1 VQSHDLP
8 VNWKN
13 RRQWPGDFGALRV
26 FVVDEYDIFVSN
38 LSSKLE
44 KHKEVPMQSTPPG
57 QPSPFD
63 DGEFYDLIC
72 QDLDYGIDFYVGLAR
87 EAKGPVLEI
96 ACGTGRILLPVLQ
109 AGVDADGLDLFEPML
124 DRARRK
130 AAGLGLSPDLRRGDM
145 ADFQMPRRYGLVM
158 ITFNA
163 FCHMLTTE
171 DQLRCLGCI
180 RRHLL
185 PGGLL
190 AFDGSF
196 PGVEWIGAPQDQ
208 RELEGQ
214 TKHPLT
220 GQTIRFYDTRN
231 FDRVAQIQRSRNE
244 VELDEPD
251 GTTRIIHRSEFF
263 VRWTYK
269 AEMELLL
276 RSAGFTRYEVC
287 GGFDRRPLTQ
297 ETDQMVVLAWADE

>member
-1 VQSHDLP
+1 
-8 VNWKN
+8 
-13 RRQWPGDFGALRV
+13 
-26 FVVDEYDIFVSN
+26 
-38 LSSKLE
+38 
-44 KHKEVPMQSTPPG
+44 MQSTPAG

-63 DGEFYDLIC
+63 DGELYDILC
-72 QDLDYGIDFYVGLAR
+72 QGLDYGIDFYVGLAR
-87 EAKGPVLEI
+87 EAKGPVLDI
-96 ACGTGRILLPVLQ
+96 ACGTGRVLLPILQ
-109 AGVDADGLDLFEPML
+109 AGVDADGLDLFRPML
-124 DRARRK
+124 DTASRK
-130 AAGLGLSPDLRRGDM
+130 AAALGFSPALHRGDM
-145 ADFQMPRRYGLVM
+145 ADFRMPRRYALVV

-190 AFDGSF
+190 AFDGAF
-196 PGVEWIGAPQDQ
+196 PGLAWIGAPQDR
-208 RELEGQ
+208 RELEGE
-214 TKHPLT
+214 TEDPRT
-220 GQTIRFYDTRN
+220 GQTLRCYDIRG
-231 FDRVAQIQRSRNE
+231 FDRVAQVQRSRYE
-244 VELDEPD
+244 VERVEAD

-276 RSAGFTRYEVC
+276 RAAGYSRFEIC

-297 ETDQMVVLAWADE
+297 ETDGMVVLAWAGE